1 MEKTYTLKEAA
12 ALLSVHPTWL
22 GNQYRQ
28 GLLRAGQFEVS
39 PCGYTSFVFT
49 GADIA
54 EVQDSL
60 ILQAERARRRWREL
74 YKAAVEEAK
83 NMNPPTPEDPD
94 NTTAPAPGEIDTTK
108 ELKPTVW
115 NRTAYIRHT
124 IFNNTVGRLADL
136 FYWLTRGFK

>member
-83 NMNPPTPEDPD
+83 KHESTH
-94 NTTAPAPGEIDTTK
+94 PGR
-108 ELKPTVW
+108 PGQYH
-115 NRTAYIRHT
+115 RPSSR
-124 IFNNTVGRLADL
+124 
-136 FYWLTRGFK
+136 